1 MIKAIGDKV
10 EVSVDFPGK
19 PYMGS
24 FTRHS
29 GYTVTADKEGVH
41 IHLEHRVGEHRRV
54 GLHIHH
60 HLMADLIEE
69 IGTALKETTPLDR
82 TQRQRL
88 EASAEALLAAVKALE
103 KPTDT
108 RGER

>member
-1 MIKAIGDKV
+1 MIKAISDKV
-10 EVSVDFPGK
+10 EVSVDLPGK
-19 PYMGS
+19 TYMGS

-41 IHLEHRVGEHRRV
+41 IHLEHRIGDRRRV

-69 IGTALKETTPLDR
+69 IGTALKETTPLDEI
-82 TQRQRL
+82 QRQRL
-88 EASAEALLAAVKALE
+88 EASAEALLAAVKKLE
-103 KPTDT
+103 KPTKAS
-108 RGER
+108 GER